1 MPKSSSAIWRGS
13 INSASAWNGCPQS
26 RPSVRHWHER
36 EEEFV
41 YVLTGELILVE
52 EQEVILRAGD
62 AAGWQAGAPH
72 VHCLENRSSRSATVL
87 IVGTRAPEETVH

>member
-1 MPKSSSAIWRGS
+1 VVA
-13 INSASAWNGCPQS
+13 
-26 RPSVRHWHER
+26 
-36 EEEFV
+36 
-41 YVLTGELILVE
+41 GELILVE

-72 VHCLENRSSRSATVL
+72 AHCLENRSSRSATVL